1 MLVYRLSNRKYASD
15 ISGTGAAIT
24 GGRWNKKG
32 RPVLYTSESVSLSL
46 LEMVVNIPPMF
57 QPNLMLLVLEIP
69 DDAIIEIPLDL
80 LPENWFKYPAPGIL
94 AEIGE
99 EYYAGKNTLA
109 IKVPSSVVHS
119 NFNYIVN
126 CLHPRFYEVKIL
138 SQNPFIFDPRLYR
151 NQK

>member
-1 MLVYRLSNRKYASD
+1 MLVYRLAKRKYASN

-24 GGRWNKKG
+24 GGRWNKKR
-32 RPVLYTSESVSLSL
+32 RPVLYTSDSIPLSL

-57 QPNLMLLVLEIP
+57 QPDLLLLVLEIP
-69 DDAIIEIPLDL
+69 DHAIVEIPMDV
-80 LPENWFKYPAPGIL
+80 LPENWFKYPAPSVL

-99 EYYAGKNTLA
+99 EYYTVKNALI

-119 NFNYIVN
+119 HFNYVLN
-126 CLHPRFYEVKIL
+126 CLHPKFNEVKIV
-138 SQNPFIFDPRLYR
+138 SQQPFIFDPRLYR